1 MVYWSI
7 RRIQKSDMA
16 YPIPAQEFWNILF
29 LEPTPSNPDTP
40 EPPYPFDYPMRRL
53 TMKEILA
60 KFIDEGRRE
69 HEKMEIFIKEF
80 RTTNELLLKTRS
92 NLLSELKI
100 EVNELSKV
108 ISNVLIPKNEVKGV
122 TTRGRKM
129 TSEATP
135 SKEINEIGINMNEPP
150 KFEQDVQDK
159 PHDDGVKN
167 ESSSIRERTTQPLVK
182 PQQSSMPFPNRVKK
196 EDILHILPLDFHHFK
211 KECVIQEFYDAFER
225 KPKEALLC
233 MSAAVHKVLYSNSN
247 DKWDESAKVNIRL
260 HNYPESMIALKNLK
274 AAYIERLVS
283 VRGTVVKVSTVK
295 PLVVQMSFTCTKCG
309 AEIHRDFPDGKFSPP
324 SVCVIH
330 GCKSRSFNPIRSSA
344 RPIDFQKIRIQ
355 ELLKSEHHE
364 EGRVPRTVECE
375 LVEDLV
381 DLCIPGDVVT
391 VTGIIRVINNYMDI
405 GGGKGKGKNQG
416 LYYLY
421 LEGISVKNSKSQS
434 VSETLQDTEPA
445 AKATDLLDLYTFS
458 QRDLEFVSKF
468 ALENGP
474 DVFRQVLQSVCPSIY
489 GHELVKA
496 GITLALFGGVRKH
509 SMDQNKVPVR
519 GDIHVII
526 VGDPGLGKSQ
536 LLQAA
541 ASVSPRGIYVCGNAT
556 TNAGLTVAVVK
567 DSMTGDYAFEAGAMV
582 LADRGLCC
590 IDEFDKMSA
599 EHQSLLEAMEQQ
611 CVSVAKAGLVASLS
625 AQTTVL
631 AAANPV
637 GGHYNRAKTVNEN
650 LKINAPL
657 LSRFDLVFILLDKP
671 DELLDKRVSEHIMSL
686 HAGNGD
692 ASQALKKVKESR
704 SVSFIDLNG
713 KSGSLVTRLRL
724 DPRNDRDFV
733 PLPGPLLR
741 KYIAYAK
748 TYIFP
753 RMTRPAA
760 KILQEFYLKLRDRNM
775 SADGTPI
782 TARQLESL
790 VRLAQARA
798 RVELREEITVQDA
811 MDVVEIMK
819 ESLFDKYVDE
829 HGLVDFG
836 RSGGMSH
843 QKEAKRFLSSLNKQ
857 SELTQ
862 KDCFSISEMYSLAD
876 RIGLRVPD
884 IDTFVE
890 NLNVAGY
897 LLKKGPKTYQVVS
910 SSYSRS
916 QPSRLSR

>member
-1 MVYWSI
+1 MMSNSSSSK
-7 RRIQKSDMA
+7 QKS
-16 YPIPAQEFWNILF
+16 
-29 LEPTPSNPDTP
+29 SDT
-40 EPPYPFDYPMRRL
+40 RGQV
-53 TMKEILA
+53 TQILA
-60 KFIDEGRRE
+60 KYLPQIDYTHADGKKNLQLTSRLIDHFFNNNINNNNNTHGSQFI
-69 HEKMEIFIKEF
+69 
-80 RTTNELLLKTRS
+80 S
-92 NLLSELKI
+92 Q
-100 EVNELSKV
+100 
-108 ISNVLIPKNEVKGV
+108 VK
-122 TTRGRKM
+122 R
-129 TSEATP
+129 
-135 SKEINEIGINMNEPP
+135 
-150 KFEQDVQDK
+150 
-159 PHDDGVKN
+159 
-167 ESSSIRERTTQPLVK
+167 
-182 PQQSSMPFPNRVKK
+182 
-196 EDILHILPLDFHHFK
+196 EDILFILPLDFQHFRK
-211 KECVIQEFYDAFER
+211 VCTISEFYEALER
-225 KPKEALLC
+225 KPKEALFC
-233 MSAAVHKVLYSNSN
+233 MSAAVHKVLYDSYVEE
-247 DKWDESAKVNIRL
+247 WDDSAKVNIRL
-260 HNYPESMIALKNLK
+260 HNHPESMIALKNLK

-295 PLVVQMSFTCTKCG
+295 PLVVQMSFACAKCG
-309 AEIHRDFPDGKFSPP
+309 TTFARDFPDGKFSPP

-330 GCKSRSFNPIRSSA
+330 GCKSRSFNPIRSSD
-344 RPIDFQKIRIQ
+344 RQIDFQKIRIQ

-364 EGRVPRTVECE
+364 EGRVPRTLECE
-375 LVEDLV
+375 LIEDLV

-391 VTGIIRVINNYMDI
+391 VTGIIRVINTYMDI
-405 GGGKGKGKNQG
+405 GGGKSKGKNQG

-434 VSETLQDTEPA
+434 ETENLQDTENVN
-445 AKATDLLDLYTFS
+445 KATDLLDLYSFS
-458 QRDLEFVSKF
+458 QRDLEFICKF
-468 ALENGP
+468 TSEYGS
-474 DVFRQVLQSVCPSIY
+474 DVFRQILQSICPSIY

-556 TNAGLTVAVVK
+556 TNAGLTVAVVR

-671 DELLDKRVSEHIMSL
+671 DEKLDKQLSEHIMSL
-686 HAGNGD
+686 HGGSGD
-692 ASQALKKVKESR
+692 SSQTVKKLTAFE
-704 SVSFIDLNG
+704 SVSSTVPNAQ
-713 KSGSLVTRLRL
+713 SNSLVSRLRL
-724 DPRNDRDFV
+724 DPRKDSDFV

-741 KYIAYAK
+741 KYIAYAR
-748 TYIFP
+748 TYVFP
-753 RMTRPAA
+753 RMSKEAA
-760 KILQEFYLKLRDRNM
+760 KILQDFYLKLRDRNT
-775 SADGTPI
+775 SADGTPV

-798 RVELREEITVQDA
+798 RVDLREEITVNDA
-811 MDVVEIMK
+811 KDVVEIMK
-819 ESLFDKYVDE
+819 ESLYDKYVDE
-829 HGLVDFG
+829 HGVVDFG

-843 QKEAKRFLSSLNKQ
+843 QKEAKRFLSALNKK
-857 SELTQ
+857 SEIEQ
-862 KDCFSISEMYSLAD
+862 KDCFSISEIFSLAD

-884 IDTFVE
+884 VDSFVE
-890 NLNVAGY
+890 NLNNVGY
-897 LLKKGPKTYQVVS
+897 LLKKGSKTYQVLS
-910 SSYSRS
+910 SSYSSLRS
-916 QPSRLSR
+916 TH

>member
-1 MVYWSI
+1 MMSSGK
-7 RRIQKSDMA
+7 QKSTCEGQMT
-16 YPIPAQEFWNILF
+16 QILGKYF
-29 LEPTPSNPDTP
+29 PQI
-40 EPPYPFDYPMRRL
+40 DYSHGDGKNKMLL
-53 TMKEILA
+53 T
-60 KFIDEGRRE
+60 
-69 HEKMEIFIKEF
+69 
-80 RTTNELLLKTRS
+80 
-92 NLLSELKI
+92 
-100 EVNELSKV
+100 SKLHDNFF
-108 ISNVLIPKNEVKGV
+108 S
-122 TTRGRKM
+122 
-129 TSEATP
+129 
-135 SKEINEIGINMNEPP
+135 
-150 KFEQDVQDK
+150 K
-159 PHDDGVKN
+159 PHASDII
-167 ESSSIRERTTQPLVK
+167 SQ
-182 PQQSSMPFPNRVKK
+182 VKK
-196 EDILHILPLDFHHFK
+196 EDTLFILPLDFQHFRK
-211 KECVIQEFYDAFER
+211 VCTLEEVYDALER
-225 KPKEALLC
+225 KPKEALTC
-233 MSAAVHKVLYSNSN
+233 MSAAVHKVLYDLNVEEWEGST
-247 DKWDESAKVNIRL
+247 KVNIRL
-260 HNYPESMIALKNLK
+260 HNHPESMIALKNLK

-283 VRGTVVKVSTVK
+283 VRGTVIKVSTVK
-295 PLVVQMSFTCTKCG
+295 PLVVQMSFVCTKCG
-309 AEIHRDFPDGKFSPP
+309 TTITRDFPDGKFSPP

-364 EGRVPRTVECE
+364 EGRVPRTLECE
-375 LVEDLV
+375 LTEDLV

-405 GGGKGKGKNQG
+405 GGGKSKGKNQG

-434 VSETLQDTEPA
+434 EPENSHDTENA
-445 AKATDLLDLYTFS
+445 IKATDMLDIYSFS
-458 QRDLEFVSKF
+458 QRDLEFICKF
-468 ALENGP
+468 TSEHGS
-474 DVFRQVLQSVCPSIY
+474 DVFRQMLQSICPSIY

-671 DELLDKRVSEHIMSL
+671 DEQLDKQVSEHIMSL
-686 HAGNGD
+686 HAGSGD
-692 ASQALKKVKESR
+692 SSQTVKKLTASQSVR
-704 SVSFIDLNG
+704 STDLYAKNN
-713 KSGSLVTRLRL
+713 SLVSRLSL
-724 DPRNDRDFV
+724 DPRKDRDFV

-741 KYIAYAK
+741 KYIAYAR
-748 TYIFP
+748 TYVFP
-753 RMTRPAA
+753 RMSREAA
-760 KILQEFYLKLRDRNM
+760 KILQEFYLKLRDRNT
-775 SADGTPI
+775 SADGTPV

-798 RVELREEITVQDA
+798 RVDLREEITVEDA

-819 ESLFDKYVDE
+819 ESLYDKYVDE
-829 HGLVDFG
+829 HGFVDFG
-836 RSGGMSH
+836 RSGGMSN
-843 QKEAKRFLSSLNKQ
+843 QKEAKRFLSALNKQ
-857 SELTQ
+857 SELEQ
-862 KDCFSISEMYSLAD
+862 KDCFSISEIFSLAD

-884 IDTFVE
+884 VDTFVE
-890 NLNVAGY
+890 NLNNVGY

-910 SSYSRS
+910 SSYSSSRS
-916 QPSRLSR
+916 TR